1 MRTSKFFLPIVAALA
16 VLLALASCTYRRSA
30 LDMEWDYTPGQRDSI
45 KFVHTHH
52 YSQNYNFKVHADS
65 LMLLSVTPDDP
76 VRPFVDTVYVHEGD
90 LLVVAD
96 FAYAPADT
104 VDTVWIKV
112 AHDQATIGWLH
123 EKELLGN
130 AVPDDPISEFIH
142 FFGSKRNIA
151 LCVVAIVAAAVYLI
165 HLVRRKK
172 IRIVHFNDID
182 SLYPSLLCLDIA
194 VVAVLYATIQ
204 HFVPQT
210 WQEFYFNPT
219 LNPFI
224 LPPVLAAMITGVWL
238 MVLLDLATV
247 DDVARILG
255 RGGALPYLL
264 SLLGMSLVVYM
275 VFAATTYIYLGYAL
289 LVAYV
294 VFAVMRYRRNRT
306 YRYLCGRCGHKLRH
320 KGTCPYCGAS
330 NM

>member
-1 MRTSKFFLPIVAALA
+1 
-16 VLLALASCTYRRSA
+16 
-30 LDMEWDYTPGQRDSI
+30 
-45 KFVHTHH
+45 
-52 YSQNYNFKVHADS
+52 
-65 LMLLSVTPDDP
+65 MLLSVTPDDP

-238 MVLLDLATV
+238 MVLLALATV